1 MPDFEWEL
9 VAALNRFF
17 EVSEIRG
24 VAYRLKQSRYTPQ
37 VVDLLVDSPFSRY
50 YLAIECKSL
59 DARKAKTLYFT
70 QHFSVASGVHQIER
84 INQFIEIS
92 GRLGVLAV
100 ELRRGPGKPK
110 TAHLV
115 PWETVME
122 SFRSERPGLPVEEI
136 ECLPALERKNGSY
149 RIGIGDLDF
158 ENQEFKIRSSG
169 KFSANRFYFAQ
180 ENLD

>member
-17 EVSEIRG
+17 ETEEIRG

-84 INQFIEIS
+84 IDQFIEIS

-115 PWETVME
+115 PWKTVME
-122 SFRSERPGLPVEEI
+122 NFRSERPGLPVEEI
-136 ECLPALERKNGSY
+136 EALPALGRKSGSY
-149 RIGIGDLDF
+149 RIDIEDLDF
-158 ENQEFKIRSSG
+158 ENQEFEDLEFEDLEFEDPEFKEI
-169 KFSANRFYFAQ
+169 
-180 ENLD
+180 

>member
-17 EVSEIRG
+17 ESEEIRG

-37 VVDLLVDSPFSRY
+37 VVDLLVDSPLSRY

-84 INQFIEIS
+84 IDQFIESS
-92 GRLGVLAV
+92 GRRGILAV
-100 ELRRGPGKPK
+100 ELRRGAGKAK

-115 PWETVME
+115 PWKRVMA
-122 SFRSERPGLPVEEI
+122 SFRSERPGISVEEI
-136 ECLPALERKNGSY
+136 EALPALERRNGSY
-149 RIGIGDLDF
+149 RIDIEDLEF
-158 ENQEFKIRSSG
+158 ENQELEDPELGEI
-169 KFSANRFYFAQ
+169 
-180 ENLD
+180 

>member
-17 EVSEIRG
+17 ETEEIRG

-37 VVDLLVDSPFSRY
+37 VVDLLVDSPHSRY

-70 QHFSVASGVHQIER
+70 QHFSVARGVHQIER
-84 INQFIEIS
+84 IDQFIESS
-92 GRLGVLAV
+92 GRRGVLAV
-100 ELRRGPGKPK
+100 ELRRGAGKAK

-115 PWETVME
+115 PWKRVME
-122 SFRSERPGLPVEEI
+122 SFRSERPGISVEEI
-136 ECLPALERKNGSY
+136 EALPALGRKNGTY
-149 RIGIGDLDF
+149 RIDIEDLEF
-158 ENQEFKIRSSG
+158 ENQKFEDPEFGEI
-169 KFSANRFYFAQ
+169 
-180 ENLD
+180 

>member
-17 EVSEIRG
+17 ESEEIRG

-37 VVDLLVDSPFSRY
+37 VVDLLVDSPLSRY

-84 INQFIEIS
+84 IDQFIESS
-92 GRLGVLAV
+92 GRRGILAV
-100 ELRRGPGKPK
+100 ELRRGAGKAK

-115 PWETVME
+115 PWKRVMA
-122 SFRSERPGLPVEEI
+122 SFRSERPGISVEEI
-136 ECLPALERKNGSY
+136 EALPALERRNGSY
-149 RIGIGDLDF
+149 RIDIEDLEF
-158 ENQEFKIRSSG
+158 ENQELEDPEFEEI
-169 KFSANRFYFAQ
+169 
-180 ENLD
+180 